1 VKFLL
6 IKREKTHSF
15 FTLKGGIN
23 IMMPSDDNSPDFQQF
38 LNHLTNNALQ
48 SLKHADAIA
57 RSFGSAYVGT
67 EHLLLGVLAQD
78 SSMGAKLLEG
88 AGVTLDRA
96 RLALNLTPKT
106 LVINMGAK
114 GLSETAKL
122 TLRMAYDVAQDYSQE
137 YCGTE
142 HILFSILSQKNAR
155 ATILLRDMNIDVDS
169 LMNELEQFLNRQQ
182 YEENENGT
190 DTRRRNNKKVKKT
203 ALDFYGTDLTAQAR
217 ELKLDPV
224 VGRDN
229 QIRRLTILNRRTKN
243 NPVLIGEPGVGKTAI
258 VEGIAQRIVA
268 EDVPDSMLDKR
279 IVMLDLA
286 GMIAG
291 TKYRGEFEERLKK
304 VMSEL
309 EKDTKTIVFI
319 DELHLIVGAGA
330 AEGAMDAGNILKPAL
345 ARGKIQVIGAT
356 TTSEYTK
363 HIEKDAALERRFQ
376 PIQVPETTPAETL
389 AILKGLRKHY
399 ENFHGVTISDDV
411 LEDAV
416 MLAKRYVNDRYMPD
430 KAIDLIDE
438 SAAHLR
444 VDKGKT
450 SPEVRKLQ
458 KELKLVNTRIEEAVD
473 SEDYERAAQYKTRAS
488 QINDELT
495 KMQANDKQQKRLTL
509 TSEDLADVVSRMTGV
524 PVKKVIRSEAK
535 YLLTLEKTLSKYV
548 IGQQEA
554 VEAVSRAVRRNR
566 SGIGSE
572 KRPIGSFIFLGPTG
586 VGKTELARVLAREFF
601 GSDSALVK
609 IDMSEFGEHHNV
621 SRLVGAPAGYV
632 GYDEGGQLTDK
643 IRRQPYS
650 LVLFDEIE
658 KAHPDV
664 FNMLLQVLE
673 DGYLTDAKGRKI
685 DFTNTIIIM
694 TSNIGADKLQ
704 KEANFGFHARKS
716 GDLKD
721 LDELHEANK
730 TRVQDELKKMLR
742 PELLN
747 RIDKTIVF
755 RGLTQKDIYK
765 IIDLQVDEL
774 RARLQRKGISVQLTA
789 AAKQY
794 LLDKGY
800 DAHNGVRPLRRLIQD
815 TIEDH
820 LALDLL
826 DDKYLKGD
834 IIQVATKHGELAYA
848 TANE

>member
-1 VKFLL
+1 
-6 IKREKTHSF
+6 
-15 FTLKGGIN
+15 
-23 IMMPSDDNSPDFQQF
+23 MMPNSPDFQEF

-67 EHLLLGVLAQD
+67 EHLLLGLLAQD
-78 SSMGAKLLEG
+78 GSMGAKVLES

-96 RLALNLTPKT
+96 RMALNMTPKT
-106 LVINMGAK
+106 LVINVGAK

-122 TLRMAYDVAQDYSQE
+122 TLKMAYDVAQDYGQE

-142 HILFSILSQKNAR
+142 HILYSILSQKNAR
-155 ATILLRDMNIDVDS
+155 ATILLRDMSIDLES
-169 LMNELEQFLNRQQ
+169 MTNELEQFLNRQQ
-182 YEENENGT
+182 YEESETGAGRG
-190 DTRRRNNKKVKKT
+190 RRGAKKAKKT
-203 ALDFYGTDLTAQAR
+203 ALDFFGTDLTGLAR
-217 ELKLDPV
+217 EGKLDPV

-229 QIRRLTILNRRTKN
+229 QIRRVVTILNRRTKN

-258 VEGIAQRIVA
+258 VEGLAQRIVA
-268 EDVPDSMLDKR
+268 EDVPDSLIDKR

-309 EKDTKTIVFI
+309 EKENRTIVFI

-356 TTSEYTK
+356 TTAEYTK

-376 PIQVPETTPAETL
+376 PIQVPETTPSETL
-389 AILKGLRKHY
+389 AILKGLRGHY
-399 ENFHGVTISDDV
+399 EQFHAVKLSDEV

-416 MLAKRYVNDRYMPD
+416 MLSKRYINDRFMPD

-438 SAAHLR
+438 TAAHLR

-450 SPEVRKLQ
+450 SPEIRKLQ
-458 KELKLVNTRIEEAVD
+458 KELKLINAQIEEAVD
-473 SEDYERAAQYKTRAS
+473 AEDYERAARAKTRAS
-488 QINDELT
+488 QINDQLAKER
-495 KMQANDKQQKRLTL
+495 ANGKHTKRLTVS
-509 TSEDLADVVSRMTGV
+509 TEDLADVVARITGV

-535 YLLTLEKTLSKYV
+535 YLLTLEKVLGKYIV
-548 IGQQEA
+548 GQHEA
-554 VEAVSRAVRRNR
+554 VEAVSKAIRRNR
-566 SGIGSE
+566 SGVGTD

-601 GSDSALVK
+601 GNENALVK

-632 GYDEGGQLTDK
+632 GYDDGGQLTDR

-664 FNMLLQVLE
+664 FNMLLQMLE
-673 DGYLTDAKGRKI
+673 DGYLTDAKGRRI
-685 DFTNTIIIM
+685 DFTNTIVIM

-704 KEANFGFHARKS
+704 KEANLGFQASKS
-716 GDLKD
+716 SDLKD
-721 LDELHEANK
+721 LEALHETNK
-730 TRVQDELKKMLR
+730 ERVHDELKKLLR

-755 RGLTQKDIYK
+755 RALTKQDIYK
-765 IIDLQVDEL
+765 IIDLQIDDL
-774 RARLQRKGISVQLTA
+774 KQRLQRKGLSVQLTA
-789 AAKQY
+789 GAKQH
-794 LLDKGY
+794 LLEHGY
-800 DAHNGVRPLRRLIQD
+800 DARNGVRPLRRLIQD

-820 LALDLL
+820 VALDVL
-826 DDKYLKGD
+826 DEKYAKGD
-834 IIQVATKHGELAYA
+834 IIQVASKNRQLTYA
-848 TANE
+848 TATE

>member
-1 VKFLL
+1 
-6 IKREKTHSF
+6 
-15 FTLKGGIN
+15 
-23 IMMPSDDNSPDFQQF
+23 MPNSPDFQEF

-67 EHLLLGVLAQD
+67 EHLLLGLLAQD
-78 SSMGAKLLEG
+78 GSMGAKILESS
-88 AGVTLDRA
+88 GVTLDRA
-96 RLALNLTPKT
+96 RLALNLSPKT
-106 LVINMGAK
+106 LVINVGAK

-122 TLRMAYDVAQDYSQE
+122 TLKMAYDVALDYSQDF
-137 YCGTE
+137 CGTE
-142 HILFSILSQKNAR
+142 HILYSILSQKNAR

-169 LMNELEQFLNRQQ
+169 MTNELEQFLNRQQ
-182 YEENENGT
+182 YEEQ
-190 DTRRRNNKKVKKT
+190 DTNTGNRRRIGKKTKKT
-203 ALDFYGTDLTAQAR
+203 ALDFFGTDLTVQAR
-217 ELKLDPV
+217 EGKLDPV
-224 VGRDN
+224 VGREN
-229 QIRRLTILNRRTKN
+229 QIRRVITILNRRTKN

-258 VEGIAQRIVA
+258 VEGLAQRIVA
-268 EDVPDSMLDKR
+268 EDVPDSLLDKR

-309 EKDTKTIVFI
+309 EKDNRTMVFI

-356 TTSEYTK
+356 TTAEYTK

-376 PIQVPETTPAETL
+376 PIQVPETTPSETL
-389 AILKGLRKHY
+389 AILKGLRGHY
-399 ENFHGVTISDDV
+399 ENFHGVKIGDEV
-411 LEDAV
+411 LEDTV
-416 MLAKRYVNDRYMPD
+416 NLAKRYMNDRFMPD

-438 SAAHLR
+438 TAASLR

-450 SPEVRKLQ
+450 SPEVRNLQ
-458 KELKLVNTRIEEAVD
+458 KELKLVNTQIEEAVD
-473 SEDYERAAQYKTRAS
+473 AEDYERAARAKTRAS

-495 KMQANDKQQKRLTL
+495 KLRASGKQAKLLTV
-509 TSEDLADVVSRMTGV
+509 TSEDLADVIARMTGV

-535 YLLTLEKTLSKYV
+535 YLLTLEKTIGKYV
-548 IGQQEA
+548 IGQS
-554 VEAVSRAVRRNR
+554 EAVSAVARAIRRNR
-566 SGIGSE
+566 SGVGSD

-601 GSDSALVK
+601 GSENSLVK

-632 GYDEGGQLTDK
+632 GYDDGGQLTDK

-664 FNMLLQVLE
+664 FNMLLQMLE

-685 DFTNTIIIM
+685 DFTNTIVIM
-694 TSNIGADKLQ
+694 TSNVGAEKLQ
-704 KEANFGFHARKS
+704 KEANLGFHATNS
-716 GDLKD
+716 SDLKD
-721 LDELHEANK
+721 LEALHETNK
-730 TRVQDELKKMLR
+730 ARVEGELKKLLR

-747 RIDKTIVF
+747 RIDKVIVF
-755 RGLTQKDIYK
+755 RALTKKDIYR
-765 IIDLQVDEL
+765 IIDLQIDEL
-774 RARLQRKGISVQLTA
+774 KARIQRKGLSVQLISS
-789 AAKQY
+789 AKQY
-794 LLDKGY
+794 LLEHGY

-820 LALDLL
+820 LALELL
-826 DDKYLKGD
+826 DDKYTKGD
-834 IIQVATKHGELAYA
+834 IIQVASKNSQLTYA
-848 TANE
+848 TENE